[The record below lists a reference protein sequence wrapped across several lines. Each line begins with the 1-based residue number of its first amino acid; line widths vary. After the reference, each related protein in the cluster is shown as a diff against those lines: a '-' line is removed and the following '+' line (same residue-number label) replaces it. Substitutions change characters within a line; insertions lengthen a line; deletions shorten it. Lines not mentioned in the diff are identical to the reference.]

1 MDSHRRAL
9 LRRAVAAGAMAA
21 MLGTVALATA
31 GVAGAAPPGPPG
43 PASSADDGKDC
54 REYAPVAHPFV
65 RITAEDNKFD
75 ADCLKAP
82 ADRSFRIYLKNND
95 SDPHNISIY
104 SADPA
109 VDKKAE
115 QLYKGKAVKG
125 PGQEEYA
132 VDALPAGKY
141 FFQDDKVKTMNG
153 AIEVPK
159 KK

>member
-1 MDSHRRAL
+1 MDSQRRAL
-9 LRRAVAAGAMAA
+9 LRRAVATGAMVATFGTAALAVAGA
-21 MLGTVALATA
+21 
-31 GVAGAAPPGPPG
+31 AGAAPPGPAG
-43 PASSADDGKDC
+43 PATSADDGKGC
-54 REYAPVAHPFV
+54 REYAQVAHPFV
-65 RITAEDNKFD
+65 QITAEGNKFD

-109 VDKKAE
+109 KDKKAQ

-132 VDALPAGKY
+132 VDAMPGGTY
-141 FFQDDKVKTMNG
+141 YFQDDKTPAMKG
-153 AIEVPK
+153 EIQIPK